1 MKFEKI
7 ILLFLITFLG
17 MNSGFAQGT
26 IIRGHIND
34 PVLQE
39 SVIGVSIAEFDS
51 DNRII
56 GGTITDVNGNF
67 QIVVKSTD
75 HVLEV
80 SCIGYSTQRFE
91 IGIRNQFDIDMETDN
106 VLMEEVVVTAIR
118 ETGSLTNVPLVDL
131 AASVTEVNMV
141 DINEV
146 GASSAADALQGKV
159 GGLDITSG
167 GTPGGGSQII
177 IRGMSSLSGSQPLIV
192 VDGLAQ
198 DVRSS
203 SDIDFGSADAEDIG
217 DLVNVAPQD
226 IKTIRV
232 LKDASATAQWG
243 ARGADGVIEIT
254 TKRGKKGKTNF
265 NYDFSTSK
273 YFDPSPIP
281 LLDGDEFVTLMID
294 ELKNSRG
301 VFSITEDYPQIAN
314 DPNSR
319 YFHNYNK
326 NTDWLAEITRPGN
339 KYEHFF
345 SASGGGERARYNTSV
360 GYETQ
365 EGTTKG
371 EASQKI
377 STRINID
384 YSVTKK
390 LKLSTNFSYSNLHID
405 GNYRY
410 TEKATDG
417 STPFRPHI
425 RSNAYRMAPNMSVYE
440 YDSSGVLTGNF
451 FNPLDNFQGDE
462 IAYYNPAALIA
473 HSYTDNERNDLS
485 ATAQIK
491 YSISPAL
498 SFNQMFAYQYRGE
511 LENSFLSRKSV
522 ATPWIDEWNDKTT
535 EENFWYLKR
544 LSRSTLNYNKTFANI
559 HTLSTTLLW
568 EVIGKNDFVSKTT
581 VSNGLGASIQESSV
595 EAVINNLGSGEG
607 IDRQVSGLGMINYKL
622 LGKYVFQGGVRMEG
636 SGKFGKN
643 NRWGYFPNF
652 GFTYHMHKEKF
663 MANISWLSNSRIRL
677 SYGVAG
683 KAPKDA
689 FIQYS
694 IYRAPER
701 NTYIG
706 DRIITPI
713 RPELR
718 ELVWERSYSTS
729 AGWDLGFFKDR
740 ITIIAEIYRIR
751 TYDILTRNYSIPASS
766 GYNSLAWFN
775 GGAIENKGWE
785 FTVQSKI
792 KREGDLKIDANFNI
806 NRNINSFIEFADN
819 FEQEKSTSI
828 RNGVYPYRLQLN
840 KPVGSFYGFIYEGVY
855 QTDEEAYARDADG
868 NIMHD
873 LKNEPI
879 KMISNN
885 NEEFGAGDTKYRDI
899 NNDARI
905 DLKDVVYLGNM
916 LPEYTGNIGTRLSY
930 KNIGLNVNF
939 LYRMDFQ
946 IINQLGL
953 DLERMTHFNNQSR
966 AVLNRWRD
974 ESVASENQI
983 HKAEYQHTF
992 NSLGSS
998 YYVEDGDYLRLNSI
1012 SLTYNMPK
1020 AILSDVKLGSM
1031 KITLSGRKLLT
1042 FTNYS
1047 GVDPEIKIK
1056 SPEQISVDNAR
1067 TPVPKYYTV
1076 NVHIGF

>member
-1 MKFEKI
+1 MKFAKI
-7 ILLFLITFLG
+7 ILLFLMTFVYS
-17 MNSGFAQGT
+17 NSGFAQGT
-26 IIRGHIND
+26 ILRGHIND

-39 SVIGVSIAEFDS
+39 PVIGVSVAEFDT

-75 HVLEV
+75 HILEI
-80 SCIGYSTQRFE
+80 SCIGYTTERIE
-91 IGIRNQFDIDMETDN
+91 IGARTQFDIDMETGN
-106 VLMEEVVVTAIR
+106 VMMDEVVITAAR
-118 ETGSLTNVPLVDL
+118 ETGSLTNIPLVDL

-141 DINEV
+141 DIYEV
-146 GASSAADALQGKV
+146 GASSAADALQGKI
-159 GGLDITSG
+159 GGMDITSA
-167 GTPGGGSQII
+167 GTPGSGSQII

-203 SDIDFGSADAEDIG
+203 TDIDFGSADAEDIG

-232 LKDASATAQWG
+232 LKDASATAQYG

-254 TKRGKKGKTNF
+254 TKRGKKGKTKF
-265 NYDFSTSK
+265 NYNFSSSQ

-281 LLDGDEFVTLMID
+281 LLDGDEYVTLMID
-294 ELKNSRG
+294 ELKNARG
-301 VFSITEDYPQIAN
+301 VFSITEDYPQIAI
-314 DPNSR
+314 DPN
-319 YFHNYNK
+319 YKHYHNYNK

-339 KYEHFF
+339 KFEHFF

-371 EASQKI
+371 EASQKF

-384 YSVTKK
+384 YNVTRK
-390 LKLSTNFSYSNLHID
+390 LTLTTNFSYTNFRLD
-405 GNYRY
+405 GNYRE
-410 TEKATDG
+410 TTGG
-417 STPFRPHI
+417 SAFKPHI

-440 YDSSGVLTGNF
+440 HDSSGNLTGSF

-462 IAYYNPAALIA
+462 VKYYNPAALIA

-485 ATAQIK
+485 ASAQIK
-491 YSISPAL
+491 YSISPSL
-498 SFNQMFAYQYRGE
+498 SFNQLFAYQYRGE
-511 LENSFLSRKSV
+511 IENSFLSRKSL
-522 ATPWIDEWNDKTT
+522 ATAWIDDWNDKTT

-544 LSRSTLNYNKTFANI
+544 LSRSTLNFNKILANI
-559 HTLSTTLLW
+559 HTLTGTLLW
-568 EVIGKNDFVSKTT
+568 EIIGKNDFVSRTT
-581 VSNGLGASIQESSV
+581 VSNGFGASIPESSV

-607 IDRQVSGLGMINYKL
+607 LDRQVSGLGMINYKL
-622 LGKYVFQGGVRMEG
+622 LGKYVLQGGVRMEG

-643 NRWGYFPNF
+643 NRWGYFPNL

-663 MANISWLSNSRIRL
+663 MANLSWLSNSRIRL

-689 FIQYS
+689 FVQYS

-701 NTYIG
+701 NTYISN
-706 DRIITPI
+706 RIIVPV

-718 ELVWERSYSTS
+718 NLVWEKSYSAS
-729 AGWDLGFFKDR
+729 AGWDLGFYQDR
-740 ITIIAEIYRIR
+740 ITIITDVYRIR
-751 TYDILTRNYSIPASS
+751 TYDILTKNYQIPAST
-766 GYNSLAWFN
+766 GYNTLIWFN

-785 FTVQSKI
+785 FTVQGKI
-792 KREGDLKIDANFNI
+792 KEKGDLKISSNFNI
-806 NRNINSFIEFADN
+806 NRNINSFIEFAEN
-819 FEQEKSTSI
+819 FEQERLTSI
-828 RNGVYPYRLQLN
+828 KNGGYPYRLQLN
-840 KPVGSFYGFIYEGVY
+840 KPVGSFYGFVYEGVY
-855 QTDEEAYARDADG
+855 QTDEDAFALDVDG
-868 NIMHD
+868 NIMYD
-873 LKNEPI
+873 LNNEPI
-879 KMISNN
+879 TMVSSNN
-885 NEEFGAGDTKYRDI
+885 REFGAGDTKYKDI
-899 NNDARI
+899 NYDARI
-905 DLKDVVYLGNM
+905 DLNDVVFLGNM

-930 KNIGLNVNF
+930 KNVGLNINF
-939 LYRMDFQ
+939 LYRMNFQ

-974 ESVASENQI
+974 ESVATENQI
-983 HKAEYQHTF
+983 HKAEYLHTF

-1020 AILSDVKLGSM
+1020 VFLQKIKLNSM
-1031 KITLSGRKLLT
+1031 RITLSGRKLLT

-1056 SPEQISVDNAR
+1056 SPDKLSVDNAR

-1076 NVHIGF
+1076 NIHIGF